1 MNKVLSWEDLSKF
14 KIDDIDR
21 VNGINN
27 SYSNLRLFG
36 HREKEV
42 DLILYRD
49 RHSWCPYCQKIWL
62 WLEFKRIPYKVK
74 KINMYCYGQKEKW
87 YLNKV
92 RSGKLPAIEFNGKI
106 ITESDDIIIFLENE
120 FGTLGSSLLSN
131 DIREARNLEREI
143 FRSWCNW
150 LCRKSFS
157 YLDESFR
164 KNKFRESISKLEK
177 ILGFSKTGFIDSP
190 KNDSEKLKP
199 GTGDII
205 FIPYM
210 ERMNASLSYYKGFN
224 LRNNYPFI
232 DRWLTKLESLS
243 AYRGTQGDFHTHSHD
258 LPPQMGGCFKEINNQ
273 QITFSNLIDTGEG
286 LGKLEFNQKVDLD
299 YDAKFA
305 LKRVL
310 KHKDNIINANPYKK
324 DLFEESLRSA
334 LTYMITSDIK
344 KAPRAAVLSIIY
356 LRNRISVPRDMPLI
370 SARLLRQSLS
380 KIETPILNSKI
391 DKISERNRYDQDP
404 AEFLMNLKL

>member
-1 MNKVLSWEDLSKF
+1 MNNILSWADLSKF
-14 KIDDIDR
+14 DIDDIDR

-36 HREKEV
+36 HSEKEV
-42 DLILYRD
+42 ELILYRD

-74 KINMYCYGQKEKW
+74 KINMYCYGQKEEW

-92 RSGKLPAIEFNGKI
+92 SSGKLPAIEFNGKI
-106 ITESDDIIIFLENE
+106 ITESDKIITFLENK
-120 FGTLGSSLLSN
+120 FGTLGYSLLSN
-131 DIREARNLEREI
+131 ELREVRNLEREI

-150 LCRKSFS
+150 LCRKSFN

-164 KNKFRESISKLEK
+164 KNKFRESINKLEK
-177 ILGFSKTGFIDSP
+177 ILSLSKTGFINSPIKDSG
-190 KNDSEKLKP
+190 KSEP
-199 GTGDII
+199 STGDII

-210 ERMNASLSYYKGFN
+210 ERINASLAYYKGFD

-232 DRWLTKLESLS
+232 NRWLTLFEDLS

-258 LPPQMGGCFKEINNQ
+258 LPPQMGGCFSEVNDQ
-273 QITFSNLIDTGEG
+273 QISFSKLIDVGEG
-286 LGKLEFNQKVDLD
+286 LGNSEFNQDLDLD
-299 YDAKFA
+299 YYAKFA

-310 KHKDNIINANPYKK
+310 KHKDNIINANPYEK

-334 LTYMITSDIK
+334 LTYIITSEINEMPN
-344 KAPRAAVLSIIY
+344 KAVISINY
-356 LRNRISVPRDMPLI
+356 LKNRISVPRDMPII
-370 SARLLRQSLS
+370 SARILRQSLN
-380 KIETPILNSKI
+380 KIESISVNSNI
-391 DKISERNRYDQDP
+391 DKIPEKHRYDQDP
-404 AEFLMNLKL
+404 AKFILN

>member
-1 MNKVLSWEDLSKF
+1 MNNILSWADLSKF

-36 HREKEV
+36 HSEKEV
-42 DLILYRD
+42 ELILYRD

-74 KINMYCYGQKEKW
+74 KINMFCYGQKEKW

-92 RSGKLPAIEFNGKI
+92 SSGKLPAIELNGKI
-106 ITESDDIIIFLENE
+106 ITESDKIITFLENE

-131 DIREARNLEREI
+131 DIQEARQLEREI

-164 KNKFRESISKLEK
+164 KNKFRESIYKLEK
-177 ILGFSKTGFIDSP
+177 ILSLSKTGFIDSP
-190 KNDSEKLKP
+190 IYDSEKLEP

-205 FIPYM
+205 FIPYI
-210 ERMNASLSYYKGFN
+210 ERMNASLIYYKGFN

-232 DRWLTKLESLS
+232 DRWLTLFENLS
-243 AYRGTQGDFHTHSHD
+243 TYRGTQGDFHTHSHD
-258 LPPQMGGCFKEINNQ
+258 LPPQMGGCFKEVNDQ
-273 QITFSNLIDTGEG
+273 QISFSNLIDVGEG
-286 LGKLEFNQKVDLD
+286 LGNLEFNQNLDLD
-299 YDAKFA
+299 YYTKFA

-310 KHKDNIINANPYKK
+310 KHKDNIINANPYEK
-324 DLFEESLRSA
+324 DLFEESLRFA
-334 LTYMITSDIK
+334 LTFMITSEINEFQS
-344 KAPRAAVLSIIY
+344 KAVVSINY
-356 LRNRISVPRDMPLI
+356 LKNRISVPRDMPLI
-370 SARLLRQSLS
+370 SARILRQSLN
-380 KIETPILNSKI
+380 KIESNSVNSKI
-391 DKISERNRYDQDP
+391 DKIPEKHRYDQDP
-404 AEFLMNLKL
+404 AKFILN